1 MSDFFYNKD
10 SCCFTEKTFFLYTNA
25 HFNGEDDSRKI
36 WISNEETESRNG
48 LRNQIAMTEKYYVK
62 IPWHWNVQNIST
74 PISEADVDVYHK
86 DKPVQ
91 K

>member
-1 MSDFFYNKD
+1 MHILMAQMAAVKH
-10 SCCFTEKTFFLYTNA
+10 L
-25 HFNGEDDSRKI
+25 I
-36 WISNEETESRNG
+36 WNEETESRNG
-48 LRNQIAMTEKYYVK
+48 VRNPIAMTEKYYIK

-74 PISEADVDVYHK
+74 PISETMDVYHK

>member
-1 MSDFFYNKD
+1 MHILMAKMSAVR
-10 SCCFTEKTFFLYTNA
+10 S
-25 HFNGEDDSRKI
+25 

-48 LRNQIAMTEKYYVK
+48 VRNQISMTEKYYMK

-74 PISEADVDVYHK
+74 PISEICRCYHK

>member
-1 MSDFFYNKD
+1 MHILMAKMAAV
-10 SCCFTEKTFFLYTNA
+10 K
-25 HFNGEDDSRKI
+25 H

-48 LRNQIAMTEKYYVK
+48 VRNQMSMTENYYLK

-74 PISEADVDVYHK
+74 PISETVDIYHK
-86 DKPVQ
+86 DKLVR

>member
-1 MSDFFYNKD
+1 MHILMAKMAAIKY
-10 SCCFTEKTFFLYTNA
+10 
-25 HFNGEDDSRKI
+25 

-48 LRNQIAMTEKYYVK
+48 VRNQISMTEKYFIK

-74 PISEADVDVYHK
+74 PISETVDVYHK
-86 DKPVQ
+86 DKPVR

>member
-1 MSDFFYNKD
+1 MAKMAAVK
-10 SCCFTEKTFFLYTNA
+10 E
-25 HFNGEDDSRKI
+25 

-48 LRNQIAMTEKYYVK
+48 VWNQIAMTEKYYIK
-62 IPWHWNVQNIST
+62 IPWHWNAQNTST
-74 PISEADVDVYHK
+74 PISENVDVYHK

>member
-1 MSDFFYNKD
+1 MHI
-10 SCCFTEKTFFLYTNA
+10 LMA
-25 HFNGEDDSRKI
+25 KI
-36 WISNEETESRNG
+36 AAVKYGISKEETESWNG
-48 LRNQIAMTEKYYVK
+48 VRNQISMTEKYFIK

-74 PISEADVDVYHK
+74 PISETVDVYHK